1 MTNLSYN
8 DIELRGRDETAE
20 LNVKHIFIYYYEELQ
35 SSGTPSEARMHDAG
49 RRVRFPAQQSLLAR
63 QTGNKTSGEQA

>member
-20 LNVKHIFIYYYEELQ
+20 LNVQHIFIYYYEKLQ
-35 SSGTPSEARMHDAG
+35 SSGAPSEARMHDAG
-49 RRVRFPAQQSLLAR
+49 RRVRFPA
-63 QTGNKTSGEQA
+63 

>member
-20 LNVKHIFIYYYEELQ
+20 LNVQHIFIYYYEKLQ
-35 SSGTPSEARMHDAG
+35 SSGAPSEARMHDAG
-49 RRVRFPAQQSLLAR
+49 
-63 QTGNKTSGEQA
+63 